1 MVIPKVCIFY
11 DQTNTEI
18 NLMNFESVYK
28 YLLEKLKNDLPIHLT
43 YHNAQHTEAVIKSAD
58 ELCLVE
64 ELDNHATLLVKTAAL
79 FHDAGFLKSYS
90 DHEQNSCLIAREI
103 LPKFDY
109 MQEDIEAVCNLIMAT
124 ELPQTPSNM
133 MERILCDAD
142 LHYLGTDQYLSIAG
156 NLFDEFKEMR
166 IVKNKKEWLKI
177 QIQFFRSHQ
186 YFTKTA
192 QKLYSA
198 KKLENFNSISNHTSF
213 IHSNSRLV
221 HSGQDILMMI
231 VGVLIAG
238 FALKGFLV
246 PNRFLD
252 GGVTGL
258 SLLVHELYHFNLS
271 VIIIAFNI
279 PLIIASYFSVSK
291 TFALRTFVCVLMLGA
306 CLLWV
311 PYPIITSDKTLIS
324 SFGGFFLGIGIGF
337 TMRAGCALDGIEVLA
352 LYTWKRTSFTITEI
366 ILGLNIIIF
375 GIAALKFGLET
386 SLYSVL
392 TFFTASKT
400 IDYVVEGIEEYT
412 GVTIISGNSEVI
424 KHRLVNDLG
433 RGITVYKGERG
444 FLPEAFEVS
453 TDVDIIFTVITRL
466 ELRRLKNLVNE
477 VDPKAF
483 VFANTIKEASGGII
497 KKRHVE

>member
-1 MVIPKVCIFY
+1 
-11 DQTNTEI
+11 
-18 NLMNFESVYK
+18 MNFSAVYK
-28 YLLEKLKNDLPIHLT
+28 YLIEKLESKLPEHLT
-43 YHNAQHTEAVIKSAD
+43 YHNASHTEAVLKSAE

-64 ELDNHATLLVKTAAL
+64 ELDHQSTLLVKTGAL
-79 FHDAGFLKSYS
+79 FHDSGFLRSYT
-90 DHEQNSCLIAREI
+90 DHEENSCMIARET
-103 LPKFDY
+103 LPGFEY
-109 MQEDIEAVCNLIMAT
+109 SEDEINQVCKLIMAT
-124 ELPQTPSNM
+124 KLPQTPSNM
-133 MERILCDAD
+133 MEKVLCDAD
-142 LHYLGTDQYLSIAG
+142 LHYLGTEKYFAISGDLY
-156 NLFDEFKEMR
+156 NEFKEVR
-166 IVKNKKEWLKI
+166 IVNNKKEWQKI
-177 QIQFFRSHQ
+177 EIQFFRKHQ

-192 QKLYSA
+192 QRLYGA
-198 KKLENFNSISNHTSF
+198 KKLDNFKTISKHFNFRHRNARIISDA
-213 IHSNSRLV
+213 
-221 HSGQDILMMI
+221 QDAFFMI
-231 VGVLIAG
+231 IGVLIAG
-238 FALKGFLV
+238 FALQGFLV
-246 PNRFLD
+246 PNGFLD

-271 VIIIAFNI
+271 LIIISFNI

-291 TFALRTFVCVLMLGA
+291 TFALRTLLCVLMLGA
-306 CLLWV
+306 CLLWI

-366 ILGLNIIIF
+366 ILALNIIIF

-386 SLYSVL
+386 SLYSIL

-400 IDYVVEGIEEYT
+400 IDYIVEGIEEYT

-466 ELRRLKNLVNE
+466 ELRRLKNLVND

-483 VFANTIKEASGGII
+483 VFASTIKEASGGII